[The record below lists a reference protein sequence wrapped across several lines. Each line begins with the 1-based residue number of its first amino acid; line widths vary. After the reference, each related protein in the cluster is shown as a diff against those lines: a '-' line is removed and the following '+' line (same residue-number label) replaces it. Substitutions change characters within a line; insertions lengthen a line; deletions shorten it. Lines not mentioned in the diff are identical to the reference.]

1 MGGTGSMLHG
11 DPVAPVI
18 LGVTTILAFAIIG
31 RIGARKLG
39 QPTVLGE
46 LLMGILLGNVAW
58 YLGIDLIA
66 VLREGSRVFDVVN
79 QALLGVPIEQSASD
93 IFGAAR
99 GLEIARIVTG
109 PQGGQVMQV
118 AHAVD
123 VFSRYG
129 VIFLL
134 FMVGLRTNLD
144 ELRSVG
150 GDAIRVALIGVIA
163 PVALG
168 YGVAALI
175 RPDLEFSTTLFV
187 ASTLAATSIGITA
200 NVLSETG
207 ADKSRE
213 GHIILGAAVCDD
225 ILALIILAIVSGIV
239 VSGSVHMPDV
249 VRVAFVSALFLVAVI
264 KLGPAI
270 IRLTA
275 KIMRQLDIVEAKMF
289 TSYLFVMV
297 LAWAANLV
305 GLATIIG
312 AFSAGIVLS
321 DRYFRETEGDG
332 SSFVSIRE
340 LIMPLEVILVPIF
353 FILMGIQV
361 KIESFLSWPVVLFAA
376 GLLAAAVIG
385 KFLSGLGGSKGTVR
399 MAIGLGMLPRGEV
412 GLVFASIGRTLGV
425 IDDAVFSSIVLMI
438 IVTSLMAPPFL
449 KATIDRD
456 RARRAKAGRP

>member
-1 MGGTGSMLHG
+1 MWHG

-46 LLMGILLGNVAW
+46 LLMGILLGNIAW
-58 YLGIDLIA
+58 YLGFDLIA
-66 VLREGSRVFDVVN
+66 VLREGSRVFDVVD
-79 QALLGVPIEQSASD
+79 QALLGVPIEQSASAL
-93 IFGAAR
+93 FGETR

-118 AHAVD
+118 AQAVD

-175 RPDLEFSTTLFV
+175 RPDLQFSTALFV
-187 ASTLAATSIGITA
+187 AATLAATSIGITA

-225 ILALIILAIVSGIV
+225 ILGLIILAIVSGIV

-249 VRVAFVSALFLVAVI
+249 VRVASVSTLFLVAVI

-312 AFSAGIVLS
+312 AFSAGPVRDGARLGGEPRRPGDDHRCVFGRHRAVRPVLP
-321 DRYFRETEGDG
+321 RTRGRRQCVRQHPRTHH
-332 SSFVSIRE
+332 
-340 LIMPLEVILVPIF
+340 
-353 FILMGIQV
+353 
-361 KIESFLSWPVVLFAA
+361 AA
-376 GLLAAAVIG
+376 GSDPGAHLFHPHGHPG
-385 KFLSGLGGSKGTVR
+385 KDRV
-399 MAIGLGMLPRGEV
+399 LP
-412 GLVFASIGRTLGV
+412 
-425 IDDAVFSSIVLMI
+425 VL
-438 IVTSLMAPPFL
+438 
-449 KATIDRD
+449 
-456 RARRAKAGRP
+456 AGRPVCGRIARRGSDRQVSERPGRLQGDGAHGHRAGNAATGRGRARLRVHRPHLGGDR